1 MSAGVT
7 SKSPAE
13 TGEAAGRRMD
23 AGWSC
28 AESVVAELAQRQGI
42 ESDLLPA
49 IATGFCGGV
58 SRTGGMCGAVSGA
71 MMAIGL
77 VSGRSS
83 AADSREATYSAVQ
96 SLVDGFAEEF
106 GSINCAELLGLH
118 LGADEGRAEFRARGL
133 MRRCRGLTC
142 RAAEMAAQIIDR
154 VSADKAGVATP
165 LAAGERAAM
174 GEALRLAGLP
184 ADDLDDERVRAFAFA
199 DRDGA
204 LVGYGGLEIHGDDAL
219 MRSIVVEPSRRRRG
233 AGQAIV
239 ERLLAEAAALG
250 PERAYLLTTNARAY
264 FERLGFAAIARA
276 DAPPAILAT
285 RQAVGLCPASAALMA
300 RPTRS

>member
-1 MSAGVT
+1 
-7 SKSPAE
+7 
-13 TGEAAGRRMD
+13 MD

-28 AESVVAELAQRQGI
+28 AESVVAELAHRQGI

-71 MMAIGL
+71 VMAISL
-77 VSGRSS
+77 ANGRKR
-83 AADSREATYSAVQ
+83 AADSREPTYAAVQ
-96 SLVDGFAEEF
+96 GLVDGFAEEF
-106 GSINCAELLGLH
+106 GSVNCSELLGLN
-118 LGADEGRAEFRARGL
+118 LGADEGRAAFRARGL
-133 MRRCRGLTC
+133 NRRCRSFAC
-142 RAAEMAAQIIDR
+142 RAAEIAAEIIDR
-154 VSADKAGVATP
+154 VSADKARASVTAARDDVLALGPGAATP

-174 GEALRLAGLP
+174 GEALRRAGLP

-219 MRSIVVEPSRRRRG
+219 VRSIVVEPSRRRRG
-233 AGQAIV
+233 AGRAIV

-250 PERAYLLTTNARAY
+250 VERAYLLTTNARVC
-264 FERLGFAAIARA
+264 FERLGFAAVARA

-285 RQAVGLCPASAALMA
+285 RQAIGLCPASAVLMV
-300 RPTRS
+300 RSTQS